1 MKEFQSVLSSVA
13 LFEGM
18 TWEEIMSLLSCLG
31 GVRRSYADGSPVFLE
46 GQTVRYI
53 GVVLAGAV
61 QVVDEDLFGRW
72 SIVGVME
79 AGELF
84 GEAFACAEIPRL
96 PFSIWSRAKSEVLFL
111 EYERVIH
118 TCSDACLFH
127 SRLVTNMVS
136 VLAGKNLMLNRKIR
150 YLSQRSTRGKLLSY
164 LSEQAK
170 AAGSPVFEIPFDRQT
185 LADFLCVERS
195 AMSVELSK
203 LRQEGVLDFHRST
216 FRFLKPSEDE

>member
-31 GVRRSYADGSPVFLE
+31 GVRRSYADGSPVCLE
-46 GQTVRYI
+46 EETVRYI

-61 QVVDEDLFGRW
+61 QVVDEDVFGRW

-84 GEAFACAEIPRL
+84 GEAFACAEISRL

-216 FRFLKPSEDE
+216 FRFLKPPEDK